1 MGRQNFAAHRWMNS
15 DNFSTGRIETV
26 ISYLRQVA
34 ICESVR
40 EAIKRAL
47 ARNDDVSVRLAA
59 NNIDTTETV
68 LRAVS
73 LLPSLDTEEKLKDF
87 IVEQML
93 SSLRLTADQKERL
106 DLNS

>member
-1 MGRQNFAAHRWMNS
+1 
-15 DNFSTGRIETV
+15 V

-40 EAIKRAL
+40 ETIKRGL
-47 ARNDDVSVRLAA
+47 AQNDDVSVRIAA
-59 NNIDTTETV
+59 NNIDTTESV

-87 IVEQML
+87 IIEQML
-93 SSLRLTADQKERL
+93 RSLRLTADQKERL
-106 DLNS
+106 NLSS

>member
-1 MGRQNFAAHRWMNS
+1 
-15 DNFSTGRIETV
+15 V

-47 ARNDDVSVRLAA
+47 SRNDDVTVRLAA

-73 LLPSLDTEEKLKDF
+73 LLPGLDTEEKLKDF

>member
-1 MGRQNFAAHRWMNS
+1 
-15 DNFSTGRIETV
+15 V

-40 EAIKRAL
+40 ETIKGAL
-47 ARNDDVSVRLAA
+47 ARNDDVVVRLAA
-59 NNIDTTETV
+59 NSIDTTESV

-87 IVEQML
+87 IIEQML
-93 SSLRLTADQKERL
+93 RSLRLTADQRE
-106 DLNS
+106 DLGLSI